1 MTNIKLFKKI
11 IRLTNHTEFNARGF
25 IHMVIDN
32 PEISKLN
39 IKIPRDYLKKDSS
52 FLASIGLSEDN
63 ICETNYPQGFGPK
76 NINSLN
82 DVNETECCK
91 LLEAFEEYMSQL
103 KNTLDGIVYDKGE
116 LWGTA
121 DIGLG
126 DFKVIIRV
134 GLMYDRKDDTCK
146 PRIGLQFINISLFNR
161 QSVDNLMW
169 KAGECTPGYLGRK
182 RAIGDYLTCDIP
194 EHRWYHKPGDT
205 EMKSDIMFTDRYERG
220 YSFTEETDGITI
232 EKIPRIRD
240 EIVRMRTIVE
250 MMELINPRL
259 S

>member
-1 MTNIKLFKKI
+1 MTNIELFKKI
-11 IRLTNHTEFNARGF
+11 IRLTNHTEFNAREF

-32 PEISKLN
+32 PEVSLLN
-39 IKIPRDYLKKDSS
+39 IKIPRDYLRKGPN

-82 DVNETECCK
+82 DINETECCE

-103 KNTLDGIVYDKGE
+103 KNTLDGVSYTKGE

-126 DFKVIIRV
+126 DFKVIIRA
-134 GLMYDRKDDTCK
+134 GLKYCRKDKTYK
-146 PRIGLQFINISLFNR
+146 PRIGLQFINSSLFNR
-161 QSVDNLMW
+161 LSVDNLMW
-169 KAGECTPGYLGRK
+169 KAGECTPGYLERT
-182 RAIGDYLTCDIP
+182 IGDYLTCDIP

-205 EMKSDIMFTDRYERG
+205 QMKSDIVFIDRYERG
-220 YSFTEETDGITI
+220 YDFIPEETDGITI

-240 EIVRMRTIVE
+240 EIIRMRTIVE
-250 MMELINPRL
+250 IMELTNPRL